1 MKNGIKPI
9 RYLGLI
15 LLVAAAYAGSGRLG
29 LLLAIPPGYATAVWP
44 PSGIALA
51 GMLVLGYRLW
61 PGVWL
66 GSFVVNLW
74 PASDATQAVS
84 VHSAAV
90 AAGLGVGA
98 TLQAASGAFLIH
110 RFVGFPNPLNT
121 EADVVRFFVLGGPV
135 SCLVAA
141 TVGNMALFCLG
152 VSSRGLRCPS
162 VGGRGGWAI
171 LSGCSSWLRW
181 C

>member
-1 MKNGIKPI
+1 MENGSKPI
-9 RYLGLI
+9 RYLALI
-15 LLVAAAYAGSGRLG
+15 ISIAAAYAGAGRLG
-29 LLLAIPPGYATAVWP
+29 LEVAIPPGYATAVWP

-61 PGVWL
+61 PGIWL
-66 GSFVVNLW
+66 GSFVANLW
-74 PASDATQAVS
+74 LAFDATQAVS

-98 TLQAASGAFLIH
+98 TLQASLGAFLVH

-141 TVGNMALFCLG
+141 TVGNMILLLG
-152 VSSRGLRCPS
+152 GVIS
-162 VGGRGGWAI
+162 WAQVPFN
-171 LSGCSSWLRW
+171 WW
-181 C
+181 T